1 MDGRGLLYPFGSGVR
16 STARLNQRHI
26 RMNARTF
33 PILAFVA
40 VTFALAGCAKE
51 TQELAQEVGLLPSTC
66 GSDGARLQATV
77 DGSSYCANAQVIA
90 TGGDGSAFV
99 TGFDYTGSSIIL
111 QFDTLG
117 VGTHAIT
124 EAANAVVYMQAGA
137 SFVVGPD
144 QTGTLTIT
152 EHNSDTRRLKAT
164 FQTTLLNAL
173 NGQTKT
179 VQGNVDVIYTEGQ

>member
-1 MDGRGLLYPFGSGVR
+1 
-16 STARLNQRHI
+16 
-26 RMNARTF
+26 MNAR
-33 PILAFVA
+33 ILYSLAAVA

-99 TGFDYTGSSIIL
+99 TGFDLTGSSIIL

-144 QTGTLTIT
+144 QGGTLTIT
-152 EHNSDTRRLKAT
+152 EHNPDTHRLKAT
-164 FQTTLLNAL
+164 FQTSLFNAM
-173 NGQTKT
+173 NGQTRT
-179 VQGNVDVIYTEGQ
+179 VEGNVDVIYTEQQ